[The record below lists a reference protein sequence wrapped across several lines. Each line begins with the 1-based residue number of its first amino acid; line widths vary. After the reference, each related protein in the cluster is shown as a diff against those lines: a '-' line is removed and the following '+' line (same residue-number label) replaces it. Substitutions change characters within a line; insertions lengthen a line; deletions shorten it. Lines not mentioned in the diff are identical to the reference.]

1 MKDNTQF
8 PHNETEEED
17 QSFKDGI
24 ELLKIKHSTN
34 ESKSRSPTID
44 DILENIGYRF

>member
-24 ELLKIKHSTN
+24 ELLKIKHSTMKFLKN
-34 ESKSRSPTID
+34 YLI
-44 DILENIGYRF
+44 